1 MVVSWAPSTTSFTP
15 SPGTSPMT
23 GGPQANQAP
32 GTVADHRGVGA
43 AAEAA
48 VASRPARPAD
58 EASTATRRGR
68 DRRDRMFGGLL
79 KKKGYRLRRVIGRR
93 RADLKGPACP

>member
-1 MVVSWAPSTTSFTP
+1 MVVSWAPTTTSFTR
-15 SPGTSPMT
+15 SPVT
-23 GGPQANQAP
+23 
-32 GTVADHRGVGA
+32 
-43 AAEAA
+43 
-48 VASRPARPAD
+48 SRPARPAD

-93 RADLKGPACP
+93 RADLNGPACPVGLETPGFDRSCAAVPVPVVLGGRSPRV